1 MKKVILNIDGMT
13 CSACSSSL
21 EKYLKTKKK
30 IIDASVNLVL
40 AQASITYDDS
50 LFLSEIETYIKEAGF
65 KSLGVYDPL
74 KESKK
79 NLNKKPLI
87 IYGILTLLV
96 LYIAMAHMIHL
107 PVISFLN
114 MEKYP
119 LNYALSLLFLTILF
133 LKYGFDIIKNGYK
146 NLIHKTPNMDTLV
159 SIGVLSSFIYSLF
172 STIMIIKG
180 QTNYVEFLYYE
191 SSCTIIYFLKLGRYI
206 DNRSKE
212 KTKEAIKSLV
222 MITPVKAL
230 VKKDDKVVE
239 VSIDEVKKGDILVC
253 KSGMKVAVDGK
264 IIEGSSYFDEAFL
277 TGEATPSKKSIND
290 SVIAGSIC
298 LDGYILYEALK
309 IGKDSTISEVVRL
322 VVEATNTKAPIS
334 KIADRVSSYFVPGI
348 IVIALIT
355 FFIDMIIGLSFATS
369 LTSFVTILVVAC
381 PCALG
386 LATPLAVVISEGLC
400 AKAGILVKSSET
412 LENAHKIDTVVFDK
426 TGTLTYGS
434 LKISKIYNYSSYSDK
449 DLLKIVSSI
458 EDKSTHP
465 ISKAF
470 TKKDLLKLDSYK
482 QLDGLG
488 LCAKINSKT
497 YYLANGKIFDKL
509 KLKNNYL
516 DDEKNLLEDG
526 SSIIY
531 VIEDKKVLALIGVS
545 DIEREDAKIIVANLQ
560 KLSKEVILLTGDNS
574 VVANR
579 LAKKIGISKVISDVY
594 PKDKAKVITDLIKD
608 DKKVMMIG
616 DGINDAPSLATAT
629 IGVSISSG
637 TDIATNSADVILM
650 NDKLNN
656 IIKLMYISKRTIKN
670 IKQNLFWA
678 FFYNILMIPAAAG
691 LLTKFGIRMNP
702 MLASLAMTIS
712 SLTVVFNAL
721 KLKKIKL
728 GDDIRCLIKK

>member
-96 LYIAMAHMIHL
+96 LYIAMSHMLHL

-133 LKYGFDIIKNGYK
+133 LGYGFDIIKNGYK

-298 LDGYILYEALK
+298 LDGYILYEALR

-355 FFIDMIIGLSFATS
+355 FFIDMIIGLSFAKS

-509 KLKNNYL
+509 KLKNDYL

>member
-1 MKKVILNIDGMT
+1 MKKVILSIDGMT

-133 LKYGFDIIKNGYK
+133 LGYGFDIIKNGYK

-191 SSCTIIYFLKLGRYI
+191 SSCTIMYFLKLGRYI

-212 KTKEAIKSLV
+212 KTKEAIKKLV

-298 LDGYILYEALK
+298 LDGYILYEALR

-355 FFIDMIIGLSFATS
+355 FFIDMIIGFSFANS

-400 AKAGILVKSSET
+400 AKNGILVKSSET

-470 TKKDLLKLDSYK
+470 TEKDLLKLDSYK

-509 KLKNNYL
+509 KLKNDYL

-545 DIEREDAKIIVANLQ
+545 DIEREDTKIIVANLQ

-574 VVANR
+574 VVANH
-579 LAKKIGISKVISDVY
+579 LAKKIGISKVIANVY
-594 PKDKAKVITDLIKD
+594 PKDKAKVISDLIKD

-721 KLKKIKL
+721 RLKKIKL
-728 GDDIRCLIKK
+728 GDDIDV

>member
-13 CSACSSSL
+13 CSACSSGL
-21 EKYLKTKKK
+21 EKHLKTKKK

-40 AQASITYDDS
+40 AQASITYDDNIS
-50 LFLSEIETYIKEAGF
+50 LSDIETYIKEAGF

-74 KESKK
+74 KETKK
-79 NLNKKPLI
+79 HLDKKPLI

-96 LYIAMAHMIHL
+96 LYIAMSHMLHL

-119 LNYALSLLFLTILF
+119 LNYALSLLFLTVIF
-133 LKYGFDIIKNGYK
+133 LGYGFDIIKSGYK

-159 SIGVLSSFIYSLF
+159 SIGVLASFIYSLF
-172 STIMIIKG
+172 STIMILKG
-180 QTNYVEFLYYE
+180 HTNYVEFLYYE

-277 TGEATPSKKSIND
+277 TGEATPCKKSVND

-309 IGKDSTISEVVRL
+309 IGKDSTISEIVRL

-348 IVIALIT
+348 IVVALIT
-355 FFIDMIIGLSFATS
+355 FFIDMILGFGFANS

-386 LATPLAVVISEGLC
+386 LATPLAVVIAEGLC

-412 LENAHKIDTVVFDK
+412 LENASKIDTVVFDK

-449 DLLKIVSSI
+449 ELLKIVSSI

-509 KLKNNYL
+509 KLKNDYL

-545 DIEREDAKIIVANLQ
+545 DIEREDAKMIVANLQ

-579 LAKKIGISKVISDVY
+579 LAKKLGISKVVANVY
-594 PKDKAKVITDLIKD
+594 PKDKAKVISDLIKD
-608 DKKVMMIG
+608 GKKVMMIG

-670 IKQNLFWA
+670 IKQNLFWT

-721 KLKKIKL
+721 RLKKIKL
-728 GDDIRCLIKK
+728 GDDIDV

>member
-1 MKKVILNIDGMT
+1 MKKVILSIDGMT

-133 LKYGFDIIKNGYK
+133 LGYGFDIIKNGYK

-212 KTKEAIKSLV
+212 KTKEAIKKLV

-298 LDGYILYEALK
+298 LDGYILYEALR

-322 VVEATNTKAPIS
+322 VVEATNTKASIS

-355 FFIDMIIGLSFATS
+355 FFIDMIIGFSFATS

-400 AKAGILVKSSET
+400 AKNGILVKSSET

-470 TKKDLLKLDSYK
+470 TEKDLLKLDSYK

-509 KLKNNYL
+509 KLKNDYL
-516 DDEKNLLEDG
+516 EDEKNLLEDG

-579 LAKKIGISKVISDVY
+579 LAKKIGISKVIANVY
-594 PKDKAKVITDLIKD
+594 PKDKAKVISDLIKD

-712 SLTVVFNAL
+712 SLTVVLNAL
-721 KLKKIKL
+721 RLKKIKL
-728 GDDIRCLIKK
+728 GDDIDV

>member
-1 MKKVILNIDGMT
+1 MKKVILSIDGMT

-133 LKYGFDIIKNGYK
+133 LGYGFDIIKNGYK

-212 KTKEAIKSLV
+212 KTKETIKKLV

-239 VSIDEVKKGDILVC
+239 VSIDEVNKGDILVC

-298 LDGYILYEALK
+298 LDGYILYEALR

-355 FFIDMIIGLSFATS
+355 FFIDMIIGLSFAKS

-400 AKAGILVKSSET
+400 AKNGILVKSSET

-509 KLKNNYL
+509 KLKNDYL

-545 DIEREDAKIIVANLQ
+545 DIEREDAKMIVANLQ

-579 LAKKIGISKVISDVY
+579 LAKKIGISKVIANVY
-594 PKDKAKVITDLIKD
+594 PKDKAKVISDLIKD

-650 NDKLNN
+650 NDKLNS

-721 KLKKIKL
+721 RLKKIKL
-728 GDDIRCLIKK
+728 GDDIDV

>member
-79 NLNKKPLI
+79 SLDKKPLI

-96 LYIAMAHMIHL
+96 LYIAMAHMVHL

-133 LKYGFDIIKNGYK
+133 LEYGFDIIKNGYK

-172 STIMIIKG
+172 STIMILKG
-180 QTNYVEFLYYE
+180 HPDYVEFLYYE

-298 LDGYILYEALK
+298 LDGYILYEALR

-348 IVIALIT
+348 MVIALIT
-355 FFIDMIIGLSFATS
+355 FFIDMIIGFNFATS

-650 NDKLNN
+650 NDNLNS

-721 KLKKIKL
+721 RLKKIKL
-728 GDDIRCLIKK
+728 GDDIDV

>member
-74 KESKK
+74 KEAKK

-133 LKYGFDIIKNGYK
+133 LGYGFDIIKNGYK

-212 KTKEAIKSLV
+212 KTKEAIKKLV

-298 LDGYILYEALK
+298 LDGYILYEALR

-400 AKAGILVKSSET
+400 AKNGILVKSSET

-594 PKDKAKVITDLIKD
+594 PKDKAKVISDLIKD

-650 NDKLNN
+650 NDKLNS

-721 KLKKIKL
+721 RLKKIKL
-728 GDDIRCLIKK
+728 GDDIDV

>member
-13 CSACSSSL
+13 CSACSSGL

-50 LFLSEIETYIKEAGF
+50 ISLSEIETYIKEAGF

-74 KESKK
+74 KEAKK

-133 LKYGFDIIKNGYK
+133 LGYGFDIIKNGYK

-212 KTKEAIKSLV
+212 KTKEAIKKLV

-277 TGEATPSKKSIND
+277 TGEATPSKKSVND

-298 LDGYILYEALK
+298 LDGYILYEALR

-348 IVIALIT
+348 IVVALIT
-355 FFIDMIIGLSFATS
+355 FFIDMIIGLSFANS

-400 AKAGILVKSSET
+400 AKNGILVKSSET

-509 KLKNNYL
+509 KLKNDYL

-545 DIEREDAKIIVANLQ
+545 DIEREDAKMIVANLQ

-579 LAKKIGISKVISDVY
+579 LAKKIGISKVIANVY
-594 PKDKAKVITDLIKD
+594 PKDKAKVISDLIKD

-721 KLKKIKL
+721 RLKKIKL
-728 GDDIRCLIKK
+728 GDDIDV

>member
-133 LKYGFDIIKNGYK
+133 LGYGFDIIKNGYK

-172 STIMIIKG
+172 STIMIFKG
-180 QTNYVEFLYYE
+180 QTNYVKFLYYE

-212 KTKEAIKSLV
+212 KTKEAIKKLV

-298 LDGYILYEALK
+298 LDGYILYEALR

-348 IVIALIT
+348 IVIALII
-355 FFIDMIIGLSFATS
+355 FFIDMIIGFSFAKS

-400 AKAGILVKSSET
+400 AKNGILVKSSET

-470 TKKDLLKLDSYK
+470 TEQDLLKLDSYK

-579 LAKKIGISKVISDVY
+579 LAKKIGISKVIANVY
-594 PKDKAKVITDLIKD
+594 PKDKAKVISDLIKD

-670 IKQNLFWA
+670 IKQNLFCA

-721 KLKKIKL
+721 RLKK
-728 GDDIRCLIKK
+728 

>member
-133 LKYGFDIIKNGYK
+133 LGYGFDIIKNGYK

-172 STIMIIKG
+172 STIMIFKG

-212 KTKEAIKSLV
+212 KTKEAIKKLV

-298 LDGYILYEALK
+298 LDGYILYEALR

-348 IVIALIT
+348 IVIALII
-355 FFIDMIIGLSFATS
+355 FFIDMIIGFSFAKS

-470 TKKDLLKLDSYK
+470 TEKDLLKLDSYK

-509 KLKNNYL
+509 KLKNDYL
-516 DDEKNLLEDG
+516 DDEKNLLEGG

-545 DIEREDAKIIVANLQ
+545 DIERKDAKIIVANLQ

-721 KLKKIKL
+721 RLKKIKL
-728 GDDIRCLIKK
+728 GDDIDV

>member
-13 CSACSSSL
+13 CSACSSGL

-133 LKYGFDIIKNGYK
+133 LGYGFDIIKNGYK

-212 KTKEAIKSLV
+212 KTKEAIKKLV

-298 LDGYILYEALK
+298 LDGYILYEALR

-355 FFIDMIIGLSFATS
+355 FFIDMIIGFSFANS

-400 AKAGILVKSSET
+400 AKNGILVKNSET

-470 TKKDLLKLDSYK
+470 TEKDLLKLDSYK

-509 KLKNNYL
+509 KLKNDYL

-545 DIEREDAKIIVANLQ
+545 DIEREDAKMIVANLQ

-579 LAKKIGISKVISDVY
+579 LAKKIGISKVIANVY
-594 PKDKAKVITDLIKD
+594 PKDKAKVISDLIKD

-721 KLKKIKL
+721 RLKKIKL
-728 GDDIRCLIKK
+728 GDDIDV

>member
-1 MKKVILNIDGMT
+1 
-13 CSACSSSL
+13 
-21 EKYLKTKKK
+21 
-30 IIDASVNLVL
+30 
-40 AQASITYDDS
+40 
-50 LFLSEIETYIKEAGF
+50 
-65 KSLGVYDPL
+65 
-74 KESKK
+74 
-79 NLNKKPLI
+79 
-87 IYGILTLLV
+87 
-96 LYIAMAHMIHL
+96 MAHMIHL

-133 LKYGFDIIKNGYK
+133 LGYGFDIIKNGYK

-180 QTNYVEFLYYE
+180 QTNYVKFLYYE

-212 KTKEAIKSLV
+212 KTKEAIKKLV

-298 LDGYILYEALK
+298 LDGYILYEALR

-400 AKAGILVKSSET
+400 AKNGILVKSSET

-470 TKKDLLKLDSYK
+470 TEKDLLKLDSYK

-509 KLKNNYL
+509 KLKNDYL
-516 DDEKNLLEDG
+516 DDEKNLLEVG

-545 DIEREDAKIIVANLQ
+545 DIEREDAKMIVANLQ

-594 PKDKAKVITDLIKD
+594 PKDKAKVISDLIKD

-616 DGINDAPSLATAT
+616 DGINDAISLATAT

-637 TDIATNSADVILM
+637 IDIATNSADVILM

-721 KLKKIKL
+721 RLKKIKL
-728 GDDIRCLIKK
+728 GDDIDV

>member
-13 CSACSSSL
+13 CSACSSGL

-50 LFLSEIETYIKEAGF
+50 ISLSEIETYIKEAGF

-107 PVISFLN
+107 PVINFLN

-133 LKYGFDIIKNGYK
+133 LGYGFDIIKNGYK

-212 KTKEAIKSLV
+212 KTKEAIKKLV

-277 TGEATPSKKSIND
+277 TGEATPSKKSVND

-355 FFIDMIIGLSFATS
+355 FFIDMIIGFSFANS

-400 AKAGILVKSSET
+400 AKNGILVKNSET

-470 TKKDLLKLDSYK
+470 TEKDLLKLDSYK

-509 KLKNNYL
+509 KLKNDYL

-579 LAKKIGISKVISDVY
+579 LAKKIGISKVIANVY
-594 PKDKAKVITDLIKD
+594 PKDKAKVISDLIKD

-650 NDKLNN
+650 NDKLNS

-721 KLKKIKL
+721 RLKK
-728 GDDIRCLIKK
+728 

>member
-1 MKKVILNIDGMT
+1 MKKVILSIDGMT

-133 LKYGFDIIKNGYK
+133 LGYGFDIIKNGYK

-212 KTKEAIKSLV
+212 KTKETIKKLV

-239 VSIDEVKKGDILVC
+239 VSIDEVNKGDILVC

-277 TGEATPSKKSIND
+277 TGEATPSKKSVND

-298 LDGYILYEALK
+298 LDGYILYEALR

-355 FFIDMIIGLSFATS
+355 FFIDMIIGLSFAKS

-400 AKAGILVKSSET
+400 AKNGILVKSSET

-509 KLKNNYL
+509 KLKNDYL
-516 DDEKNLLEDG
+516 EDEKNLLEAG

-579 LAKKIGISKVISDVY
+579 LAKKIGISKVIANVY
-594 PKDKAKVITDLIKD
+594 PKDKAKVISDLIKD

-691 LLTKFGIRMNP
+691 LLTKFRIRMNP

-721 KLKKIKL
+721 RLKKIKL
-728 GDDIRCLIKK
+728 GDDIDV

>member
-40 AQASITYDDS
+40 AQASITCDDS

-74 KESKK
+74 KEYKK

-133 LKYGFDIIKNGYK
+133 LGYGFDIIKNGYK

-180 QTNYVEFLYYE
+180 QTNYVKFLYYE

-212 KTKEAIKSLV
+212 KTKEAIKKLV

-298 LDGYILYEALK
+298 LDGYILYEALR

-400 AKAGILVKSSET
+400 AKNGILVKSSET

-470 TKKDLLKLDSYK
+470 TEKDLLKLDSYK

-509 KLKNNYL
+509 KLKNDYL
-516 DDEKNLLEDG
+516 DDEKNLLEAG

-579 LAKKIGISKVISDVY
+579 LAKKIGISKVIANVY
-594 PKDKAKVITDLIKD
+594 PKDKAKVISDLIKD

-721 KLKKIKL
+721 RLKKIKL
-728 GDDIRCLIKK
+728 GDDIDV

>member
-1 MKKVILNIDGMT
+1 MKKVILSIDGMT
-13 CSACSSSL
+13 CSACSSGL

-65 KSLGVYDPL
+65 KSLGVYAPL

-133 LKYGFDIIKNGYK
+133 LGYGFDIIKNGYK

-212 KTKEAIKSLV
+212 KTKEAIKKLV

-277 TGEATPSKKSIND
+277 TGEATPSKKSVND

-298 LDGYILYEALK
+298 LDGYILYEALR

-355 FFIDMIIGLSFATS
+355 FFIDMIIGLSFANS

-400 AKAGILVKSSET
+400 AKNGILVKSSET

-509 KLKNNYL
+509 KLKNDYL

-545 DIEREDAKIIVANLQ
+545 DIEREDAKMIVANLQ

-579 LAKKIGISKVISDVY
+579 LAKKLGISKVIANVY
-594 PKDKAKVITDLIKD
+594 PKDKAKVISDLIKD

-702 MLASLAMTIS
+702 MLASIAMTIS

-721 KLKKIKL
+721 RLKKIKL
-728 GDDIRCLIKK
+728 GDDIDV

>member
-79 NLNKKPLI
+79 SLDKKPLI

-96 LYIAMAHMIHL
+96 LYIAMAHMVHL

-133 LKYGFDIIKNGYK
+133 LGYGFDIIKNGYK

-212 KTKEAIKSLV
+212 KTKEAIKKLV

-290 SVIAGSIC
+290 FVIAGSIC
-298 LDGYILYEALK
+298 LDGYILYEALR

-348 IVIALIT
+348 MVIALIT
-355 FFIDMIIGLSFATS
+355 FFIDMIIGFNFATS

-509 KLKNNYL
+509 KLKNYYL

-650 NDKLNN
+650 NDNLNS

-721 KLKKIKL
+721 RLKKIKL
-728 GDDIRCLIKK
+728 GDDIDV

>member
-50 LFLSEIETYIKEAGF
+50 LFLSEIEAYIKEAGF
-65 KSLGVYDPL
+65 KSLGVYDSL
-74 KESKK
+74 KEAKK

-107 PVISFLN
+107 PVISVLN

-133 LKYGFDIIKNGYK
+133 LGYGFDIIKNGYK

-212 KTKEAIKSLV
+212 KTKEAIKKLV

-239 VSIDEVKKGDILVC
+239 VSIDEVKKGDALVC

-298 LDGYILYEALK
+298 LDGYILYEALR

-355 FFIDMIIGLSFATS
+355 FFIDMIIGFNFATS

-400 AKAGILVKSSET
+400 AKNGILVKSSET

-509 KLKNNYL
+509 KLKNDYL
-516 DDEKNLLEDG
+516 DDEQNLLEDG

-594 PKDKAKVITDLIKD
+594 PKDKAKVISDLIKD

-650 NDKLNN
+650 NDKLNS

-721 KLKKIKL
+721 RLKKIKL
-728 GDDIRCLIKK
+728 GDDIDV

>member
-1 MKKVILNIDGMT
+1 MKKVILSIDGMT
-13 CSACSSSL
+13 CSACSSGL

-50 LFLSEIETYIKEAGF
+50 ISLSEIETYIKEAGF

-133 LKYGFDIIKNGYK
+133 LGYGFDIIKNGYK

-180 QTNYVEFLYYE
+180 QTNYVKFLYYE

-212 KTKEAIKSLV
+212 KTKEAIKKLV

-277 TGEATPSKKSIND
+277 TGEATPSKKSVND
-290 SVIAGSIC
+290 SIIAGSIC
-298 LDGYILYEALK
+298 LDGYILYEALR

-355 FFIDMIIGLSFATS
+355 FFIDMIIGFSFANS

-400 AKAGILVKSSET
+400 AKNGILVKSSET

-470 TKKDLLKLDSYK
+470 TEKDLLKLDSYK

-509 KLKNNYL
+509 KLKNDYL
-516 DDEKNLLEDG
+516 DDEKNLLEVG

-545 DIEREDAKIIVANLQ
+545 DIEREDAKIIIANLQ

-579 LAKKIGISKVISDVY
+579 LAKKIGISKVIANVY
-594 PKDKAKVITDLIKD
+594 PKDKAKVISDLIKD

-616 DGINDAPSLATAT
+616 DGINDAISLATAT

-721 KLKKIKL
+721 RLKKIKL
-728 GDDIRCLIKK
+728 GDDIDV

>member
-1 MKKVILNIDGMT
+1 MKKVILSIDGMT

-133 LKYGFDIIKNGYK
+133 LGYGFDIIKNGYK

-212 KTKEAIKSLV
+212 KTKETIKKLV

-239 VSIDEVKKGDILVC
+239 VSIDEVNKGDILVC

-277 TGEATPSKKSIND
+277 TGEATPSKKSVND

-298 LDGYILYEALK
+298 LDGYILYEALR

-355 FFIDMIIGLSFATS
+355 FFIDMIIGLSFAKS

-400 AKAGILVKSSET
+400 AKNGILVKSSET

-509 KLKNNYL
+509 KLKNDYL
-516 DDEKNLLEDG
+516 EDEKNLLEAG

-579 LAKKIGISKVISDVY
+579 LAKKIGISKVIANVY
-594 PKDKAKVITDLIKD
+594 PKDKAKVISDLIKD

-616 DGINDAPSLATAT
+616 DGINDAPSLATVT

-721 KLKKIKL
+721 RLKKIKL
-728 GDDIRCLIKK
+728 GDDIDV

>member
-13 CSACSSSL
+13 CSACSSGL

-50 LFLSEIETYIKEAGF
+50 ISLSEIETYIKEAGF

-74 KESKK
+74 KEAKK

-133 LKYGFDIIKNGYK
+133 LGYGFDIIKNGYK

-212 KTKEAIKSLV
+212 KTKEAIKKLV

-277 TGEATPSKKSIND
+277 TGEATPSKKSVND

-298 LDGYILYEALK
+298 LDGYILYEALR

-334 KIADRVSSYFVPGI
+334 KIADRVSSYFVSGI

-355 FFIDMIIGLSFATS
+355 FFIDMIIGLSFANS

-400 AKAGILVKSSET
+400 AKNGILVKSSET

-509 KLKNNYL
+509 KLKNDYL
-516 DDEKNLLEDG
+516 DDEKNLLEEG

-545 DIEREDAKIIVANLQ
+545 DIEREDAKMIVANLQ

-579 LAKKIGISKVISDVY
+579 LAKKLGISKVIANVY
-594 PKDKAKVITDLIKD
+594 PKDKAKVISDLIKD

-721 KLKKIKL
+721 RLKKIKL
-728 GDDIRCLIKK
+728 GDDIDV

>member
-40 AQASITYDDS
+40 AQASITCDDS

-74 KESKK
+74 KEYKK

-133 LKYGFDIIKNGYK
+133 LVYGFDIIKNGYK

-180 QTNYVEFLYYE
+180 QTNYVKFLYYE

-212 KTKEAIKSLV
+212 KTKEAIKKLV

-230 VKKDDKVVE
+230 VKKDDNVVE

-298 LDGYILYEALK
+298 LDGYILYEALR

-400 AKAGILVKSSET
+400 AKNGILVKSSET

-470 TKKDLLKLDSYK
+470 TEKDLLKLDSYK

-509 KLKNNYL
+509 KLKNDYL

-545 DIEREDAKIIVANLQ
+545 DIEREDAKMIVANLQ

-594 PKDKAKVITDLIKD
+594 PKDKAKVISDLIKD

-650 NDKLNN
+650 NDKLNS
-656 IIKLMYISKRTIKN
+656 IIKLMYISKRTVKN

-721 KLKKIKL
+721 RLKKIKL
-728 GDDIRCLIKK
+728 GDEVDV

>member
-50 LFLSEIETYIKEAGF
+50 VFLSEIETYIKEAGF

-96 LYIAMAHMIHL
+96 LYIAMSHMLHL

-133 LKYGFDIIKNGYK
+133 LGYGFDIIKNGYK

-298 LDGYILYEALK
+298 LDGYILYEALR

-355 FFIDMIIGLSFATS
+355 FFIDMIIGFNFATS

-509 KLKNNYL
+509 KLKNDYL

-721 KLKKIKL
+721 RLKKIKL
-728 GDDIRCLIKK
+728 GDDIDV

>member
-74 KESKK
+74 KEAKK

-133 LKYGFDIIKNGYK
+133 LGYGFDIIKNGYK

-212 KTKEAIKSLV
+212 KTKEAIKKLV

-239 VSIDEVKKGDILVC
+239 VSIDEVKKGDALVC

-298 LDGYILYEALK
+298 LDGYILYEALR

-355 FFIDMIIGLSFATS
+355 FFIDMIIGLSFAKS

-400 AKAGILVKSSET
+400 AKNGILVKSSET

-509 KLKNNYL
+509 KLKNDYL
-516 DDEKNLLEDG
+516 DDEQNLLEDG

-594 PKDKAKVITDLIKD
+594 PKDKAKVISDLIKD

-650 NDKLNN
+650 NDKLNS

-721 KLKKIKL
+721 RLKKIKL
-728 GDDIRCLIKK
+728 GDDIDV

>member
-74 KESKK
+74 KEAKK

-133 LKYGFDIIKNGYK
+133 LGYGFDIIKNGYK

-212 KTKEAIKSLV
+212 KTKEAIKKLV

-298 LDGYILYEALK
+298 LDGYILYEALR

-355 FFIDMIIGLSFATS
+355 FFIDMIIGFNFATS

-509 KLKNNYL
+509 KLKNDYL

-545 DIEREDAKIIVANLQ
+545 DIEREDAKMIVANLQ

-594 PKDKAKVITDLIKD
+594 PKDKAKVISDLIKD

-650 NDKLNN
+650 NDKLNS

-721 KLKKIKL
+721 RLKKIKL
-728 GDDIRCLIKK
+728 GDDIDV

>member
-13 CSACSSSL
+13 CSACSSGL

-40 AQASITYDDS
+40 AQVSITYDDS
-50 LFLSEIETYIKEAGF
+50 ISLSEIETYIKEAGF

-107 PVISFLN
+107 PVINFLN

-133 LKYGFDIIKNGYK
+133 LGYGFDIIKNGYK

-212 KTKEAIKSLV
+212 KTKEAIKKLV

-298 LDGYILYEALK
+298 LDGYILYEALR

-355 FFIDMIIGLSFATS
+355 FFIDMIIGLSFANS

-400 AKAGILVKSSET
+400 AKNGILVKSSET

-449 DLLKIVSSI
+449 ALLKIVSSI

-470 TKKDLLKLDSYK
+470 TEKDLLKLDSYK

-509 KLKNNYL
+509 KLKNDYL
-516 DDEKNLLEDG
+516 DDEKNLLEAG

-579 LAKKIGISKVISDVY
+579 LAKKIGISKVIANVY
-594 PKDKAKVITDLIKD
+594 PKDKAKVISDLIKD

-616 DGINDAPSLATAT
+616 DGINDAISLATAT

-637 TDIATNSADVILM
+637 IDIATNSADVILM

-721 KLKKIKL
+721 RLKKIKL
-728 GDDIRCLIKK
+728 GDDVDV

>member
-1 MKKVILNIDGMT
+1 MKKVILSIDGMT

-107 PVISFLN
+107 PVINFLN

-133 LKYGFDIIKNGYK
+133 LGYGFDIIKNGYK

-212 KTKEAIKSLV
+212 KTKEAIKKLV

-277 TGEATPSKKSIND
+277 TGEATPSKKSVND

-355 FFIDMIIGLSFATS
+355 FFIDMIIGFSFANS

-400 AKAGILVKSSET
+400 AKNGILVKNSET

-470 TKKDLLKLDSYK
+470 TEKDLLKLDSYK

-509 KLKNNYL
+509 KLKNDYL
-516 DDEKNLLEDG
+516 DDEKNLLEEG

-545 DIEREDAKIIVANLQ
+545 DIEREDAKMIVANLQ
-560 KLSKEVILLTGDNS
+560 KLAKEVILLTGDNS

-579 LAKKIGISKVISDVY
+579 LAKKIGISKVIANVY
-594 PKDKAKVITDLIKD
+594 PKDKAKVISDLIKD

-650 NDKLNN
+650 NDKLNS

-721 KLKKIKL
+721 RLKKIKL
-728 GDDIRCLIKK
+728 GDDIDV

>member
-1 MKKVILNIDGMT
+1 MKKVILSIDGMT
-13 CSACSSSL
+13 CSACSSGL

-30 IIDASVNLVL
+30 IIEASVNLVL

-50 LFLSEIETYIKEAGF
+50 ISLSEIETYIKEAGF

-74 KESKK
+74 KETKK

-133 LKYGFDIIKNGYK
+133 LGYGFDIIKNGYK

-191 SSCTIIYFLKLGRYI
+191 SSCTIIYFLKLGRYM

-212 KTKEAIKSLV
+212 KTKEAIKKLV

-264 IIEGSSYFDEAFL
+264 IIEGSSYFDESFL
-277 TGEATPSKKSIND
+277 TGEATPSKKSVND

-298 LDGYILYEALK
+298 LDGYILYEALR

-322 VVEATNTKAPIS
+322 VVDATNTKAPIS

-348 IVIALIT
+348 IIIALIT
-355 FFIDMIIGLSFATS
+355 FFIDMIIGLSFAKS

-400 AKAGILVKSSET
+400 AKNGILVKSSET

-470 TKKDLLKLDSYK
+470 TENDLLKLDSYK

-509 KLKNNYL
+509 KLKNDYL

-579 LAKKIGISKVISDVY
+579 LAKKIGISKVIANVY
-594 PKDKAKVITDLIKD
+594 PKDKAKVISDLIKD

-650 NDKLNN
+650 NDKLNS
-656 IIKLMYISKRTIKN
+656 IIKLMHISKRTIKN

-721 KLKKIKL
+721 RLKKIKL
-728 GDDIRCLIKK
+728 GDDIDV

>member
-13 CSACSSSL
+13 CSACSSGL

-107 PVISFLN
+107 PVINFLN

-133 LKYGFDIIKNGYK
+133 LGYGFDIIKNGYK

-212 KTKEAIKSLV
+212 KMKEAIKKLV

-230 VKKDDKVVE
+230 VKKDDKVVG

-277 TGEATPSKKSIND
+277 TGEATPSKKSVND

-298 LDGYILYEALK
+298 LDGYILYEALR

-355 FFIDMIIGLSFATS
+355 FFIDMIIGLSFANS

-400 AKAGILVKSSET
+400 AKNGILVKSSET

-470 TKKDLLKLDSYK
+470 TENDLLKLDSYK

-509 KLKNNYL
+509 KLKNDYL

-579 LAKKIGISKVISDVY
+579 LAKKIGISKVIANVY
-594 PKDKAKVITDLIKD
+594 PKDKAKVISDLIKD

-721 KLKKIKL
+721 RLKKIKL
-728 GDDIRCLIKK
+728 GDDIDV

>member
-50 LFLSEIETYIKEAGF
+50 VFLSEIETYIKEAGF

-79 NLNKKPLI
+79 SLDKKPLI

-133 LKYGFDIIKNGYK
+133 LGYGFDIIKNGYK

-212 KTKEAIKSLV
+212 KTKEAIKKLV

-239 VSIDEVKKGDILVC
+239 VSIDEVKKGDTLVC

-298 LDGYILYEALK
+298 LDGYILYEALR

-355 FFIDMIIGLSFATS
+355 FFIDMIIGFNFATS

-509 KLKNNYL
+509 KLKNDYL

-594 PKDKAKVITDLIKD
+594 PKDKAKVISDLIKD

-650 NDKLNN
+650 NDKLNS

-721 KLKKIKL
+721 RLKKIKL
-728 GDDIRCLIKK
+728 GDDIDV

>member
-40 AQASITYDDS
+40 AQANITYDDS

-133 LKYGFDIIKNGYK
+133 LEYGFDIIKNGYK

-212 KTKEAIKSLV
+212 KTKEAIKKLV

-239 VSIDEVKKGDILVC
+239 VSINEVKKGDILVC

-298 LDGYILYEALK
+298 LDGYILYEALR

-334 KIADRVSSYFVPGI
+334 KIADRVGSYFVPGI
-348 IVIALIT
+348 IVFALIT
-355 FFIDMIIGLSFATS
+355 FFIDMIIGFSFAKS

-400 AKAGILVKSSET
+400 AKNGILVKSSET

-470 TKKDLLKLDSYK
+470 TEKDLLKLDSYK

-509 KLKNNYL
+509 KLKNDYL

-526 SSIIY
+526 SSIVY

-579 LAKKIGISKVISDVY
+579 LAKKIGISKVIANVY
-594 PKDKAKVITDLIKD
+594 PKDKAKVISDLIKD

-650 NDKLNN
+650 NDKLNS

-691 LLTKFGIRMNP
+691 LLTKFEIRMNP

-721 KLKKIKL
+721 RLKK
-728 GDDIRCLIKK
+728 

>member
-1 MKKVILNIDGMT
+1 MKKVILSIDGMT
-13 CSACSSSL
+13 CSACSSGL

-50 LFLSEIETYIKEAGF
+50 ISLSEIETYIKEAGF

-133 LKYGFDIIKNGYK
+133 LGYGFDIIKNGYK

-212 KTKEAIKSLV
+212 KTKEAIKKLV

-277 TGEATPSKKSIND
+277 TGEATPSKKSVND
-290 SVIAGSIC
+290 SIIAGSIC
-298 LDGYILYEALK
+298 LDGYILYEALR

-355 FFIDMIIGLSFATS
+355 FFIDMIIGFSFANS

-400 AKAGILVKSSET
+400 AKNGILVKSSET

-470 TKKDLLKLDSYK
+470 TEKDLLKLDSYK

-509 KLKNNYL
+509 KLKNDYL
-516 DDEKNLLEDG
+516 DDEKNLLEVG

-545 DIEREDAKIIVANLQ
+545 DIEREDAKIIIANLQ

-579 LAKKIGISKVISDVY
+579 LAKKIGISKVIANVY
-594 PKDKAKVITDLIKD
+594 PKDKAKVISDLIKD

-616 DGINDAPSLATAT
+616 DGINDAISLATAT

-721 KLKKIKL
+721 RLKKIKL
-728 GDDIRCLIKK
+728 GDDIDV

>member
-1 MKKVILNIDGMT
+1 MKKVILNIDDMT

-50 LFLSEIETYIKEAGF
+50 VFLSEIETYIKEAGF

-79 NLNKKPLI
+79 SLDKKPLI

-96 LYIAMAHMIHL
+96 LYIAMAHMVHL

-133 LKYGFDIIKNGYK
+133 LGYGFDIIKNGYK

-277 TGEATPSKKSIND
+277 TGEATLSKKSIND

-298 LDGYILYEALK
+298 LDGYILYEALR

-355 FFIDMIIGLSFATS
+355 FFIDMIIGFNFATS

-470 TKKDLLKLDSYK
+470 IKKDLLKLDSYK

-509 KLKNNYL
+509 KLKNDYL

-545 DIEREDAKIIVANLQ
+545 DIEREDAKMIVANLQ

-650 NDKLNN
+650 NDKLNS

-721 KLKKIKL
+721 RLKKIKL
-728 GDDIRCLIKK
+728 GDDIDV

>member
-1 MKKVILNIDGMT
+1 MKKVILSIDGMT

-133 LKYGFDIIKNGYK
+133 LGYGFDIIKNGYK

-212 KTKEAIKSLV
+212 KTKETIKKLV

-298 LDGYILYEALK
+298 LDGYILYEALR

-355 FFIDMIIGLSFATS
+355 FFIDMIIGLSFAKS

-400 AKAGILVKSSET
+400 AKNGILVKSSET

-509 KLKNNYL
+509 KLKNDYL

-545 DIEREDAKIIVANLQ
+545 DIEREDAKMIVANLQ

-579 LAKKIGISKVISDVY
+579 LAKKIGISKVIANVY
-594 PKDKAKVITDLIKD
+594 PKDKAKVISDLIKD

-650 NDKLNN
+650 NDKLNS

-721 KLKKIKL
+721 RLKKIKL
-728 GDDIRCLIKK
+728 GDDIDV

>member
-50 LFLSEIETYIKEAGF
+50 VFLSEIETYIKEAGF

-79 NLNKKPLI
+79 SLDKKPLI

-96 LYIAMAHMIHL
+96 LYIAMSHMLHL

-133 LKYGFDIIKNGYK
+133 LGYGFDIIKNGYK

-298 LDGYILYEALK
+298 LDGYILYEALR

-348 IVIALIT
+348 IVVALIT
-355 FFIDMIIGLSFATS
+355 FSIDMIIGFNFATS

-509 KLKNNYL
+509 KLKNDYL
-516 DDEKNLLEDG
+516 DDEKKLLEDG

-637 TDIATNSADVILM
+637 TDIATSSADVILM
-650 NDKLNN
+650 NDNLNS

-721 KLKKIKL
+721 RLKKIKL
-728 GDDIRCLIKK
+728 GDDIDV

>member
-96 LYIAMAHMIHL
+96 LYIAMAHMVHL

-133 LKYGFDIIKNGYK
+133 LEYGFDIIKNGYK

-298 LDGYILYEALK
+298 LDGYILYEALR

-355 FFIDMIIGLSFATS
+355 FFIDIIIGFNFATS

-650 NDKLNN
+650 NDNLNS

-721 KLKKIKL
+721 RLKKIKL
-728 GDDIRCLIKK
+728 GDDIDV

>member
-1 MKKVILNIDGMT
+1 MKKVILSIDGMT

-133 LKYGFDIIKNGYK
+133 LGYGFDIIKNGYK

-212 KTKEAIKSLV
+212 KTKETIKKLV

-239 VSIDEVKKGDILVC
+239 VSIDEVNKGDILVC

-277 TGEATPSKKSIND
+277 TGEATPSKKSVND

-298 LDGYILYEALK
+298 LDGYILYEALR

-355 FFIDMIIGLSFATS
+355 FFIDMIIGLSFAKS

-400 AKAGILVKSSET
+400 AKAGILVKSSEI

-470 TKKDLLKLDSYK
+470 TEKDLLKLDSYK

-509 KLKNNYL
+509 KLKNDYL

-545 DIEREDAKIIVANLQ
+545 DIEREDAKMIVANLQ

-579 LAKKIGISKVISDVY
+579 LAKKIGISKVIANVY
-594 PKDKAKVITDLIKD
+594 PKDKAKVISDLIKE

-616 DGINDAPSLATAT
+616 DGINDAPSLATVT

-650 NDKLNN
+650 NDKLNS

-691 LLTKFGIRMNP
+691 LLTKFRIRMNP

-721 KLKKIKL
+721 RLKKIKL
-728 GDDIRCLIKK
+728 GDDIDV